1 MLTCVSANLGK
12 NTFGANFVQM
22 SNVLKDDLSF
32 SIVQVLEIHFH
43 EIFVENQKLTIF
55 SEVKCT
61 VWNFQ
66 NFSATQIL
74 REIIVGESGASRIAI
89 LTHLEA
95 LNFDF
100 HGFLHF
106 LKVGI
111 DLEIKIQSFQNCKSS
126 IF

>member
-1 MLTCVSANLGK
+1 
-12 NTFGANFVQM
+12 M

-61 VWNFQ
+61 VWNF
-66 NFSATQIL
+66 SATQIL

-89 LTHLEA
+89 LTHLDY
-95 LNFDF
+95 LNFD
-100 HGFLHF
+100 L
-106 LKVGI
+106 
-111 DLEIKIQSFQNCKSS
+111 
-126 IF
+126 